1 MEAKGLQVAG
11 TAHGGRVPVI
21 AGNWKMNKT
30 ISEARAL
37 VRDLGRLLEAE
48 EASRGL
54 GLGTKRLVVLCP
66 PFTAV
71 AAVAEV
77 CAEGP
82 IPMAVGAQDLFWEPS
97 GAYTGEIS
105 TAMLKDAGASYVI
118 IGHSERRQFFQ
129 ETDEKVNRK
138 IQAALE
144 AGLVPIVCVGES
156 LAQREAGETERFV
169 TAQVEKGLS
178 GLTPA
183 AVAGIIIA
191 YEPIWAIGTGKT
203 ATAEEANRMAGLIR
217 ECVAGLFG
225 SETGRAIRIQYG
237 GSVKPDN
244 IDEIMSMPE
253 VDGVLVGGASLEARS
268 FARIAAYN
276 G

>member
-1 MEAKGLQVAG
+1 MEA
-11 TAHGGRVPVI
+11 GGSIARRVSVI

-30 ISEARAL
+30 IPEARTLARDFGAL
-37 VRDLGRLLEAE
+37 LKAEDEA
-48 EASRGL
+48 RGL
-54 GLGTKRLVVLCP
+54 GIGTERFVVLCP
-66 PFTAV
+66 PFTALGAVGEEV
-71 AAVAEV
+71 AGAPVT
-77 CAEGP
+77 
-82 IPMAVGAQDLFWEPS
+82 MAVGAQNLFWEPS
-97 GAYTGEIS
+97 GAFTGEVS
-105 TAMLKDAGASYVI
+105 TAMLKDAGATYVI

-138 IQAALE
+138 IQAALA

-169 TAQVEKGLS
+169 QAQVQKGFA

-183 AVAGIIIA
+183 AVAGIVIA

-203 ATAEEANRMAGLIR
+203 ATSQEADRMAGLIR
-217 ECVAGLFG
+217 KAVAESFG
-225 SETGRAIRIQYG
+225 AAAAQAVRIQYG

-253 VDGVLVGGASLEARS
+253 VDGALVGGASLDAKS
-268 FARIAAYN
+268 FARIAAYQAR
-276 G
+276 